1 MKARTARWIAPTM
14 IILFIISLT
23 PFFIALNYS
32 FRDISYTS
40 PSRSMGQWIGLD
52 NYRKALFDPEFL
64 YSLGITFKFL
74 LPAVFFELTIGF
86 LMAMFFAKS
95 NLKGIR
101 KLIPILI
108 IPTIIAPVVVGLIGT
123 LSLNSEFGVI
133 GTYLRSFGIIE
144 GSILGS
150 TTLAMPALILIDI
163 WQWTPFVTVILLAG
177 FLSFPKEPFEAA
189 AVDGATPWQTFKHIT
204 IPFIAPLFAIV
215 LLLRSIEAFK
225 IFDKVWIMTRGGPG
239 VYTETSNIYAY
250 RLNFMHWKLGYG
262 AAIVILLY
270 IVSFLLCVLF
280 FRYLNREQ
288 IKKEREVT
296 FYGNGNKKS

>member
-14 IILFIISLT
+14 IILFIVSLM

-40 PSRSMGQWIGLD
+40 SRSQGQWVGLD
-52 NYRKALFDPEFL
+52 NYRKALSDPEFIH
-64 YSLGITFKFL
+64 SLGITFKFL
-74 LPAVFFELTIGF
+74 IPAVLFELILGF
-86 LMAMFFAKS
+86 TMAMLFSKS
-95 NLKGIR
+95 NFKGIR

-108 IPTIIAPVVVGLIGT
+108 IPTIIAPVVIGLIGR

-133 GTYLRSFGIIE
+133 GVYLRRFGIIE
-144 GSILGS
+144 SSVLGSIK
-150 TTLAMPALILIDI
+150 LAMPAIILIDI

-177 FLSFPKEPFEAA
+177 FLSFPKKPFEAA
-189 AVDGATPWQTFKHIT
+189 AMDGATPWQTFKHIT
-204 IPFIAPLFAIV
+204 MPFIAPLLAIV
-215 LLLRSIEAFK
+215 TLLRSIEAFK
-225 IFDKVWIMTRGGPG
+225 IFDKVWIMTQGGPG
-239 VYTETSNIYAY
+239 VTTQTSNVYAY

-288 IKKEREVT
+288 IKKEREVI
-296 FYGNGNKKS
+296 FYGDGSKKN